1 MEWGEGGGER
11 RGKEGKMK
19 KKRKKNERNVFLPG
33 LANGL
38 VNKLYPTNPDL
49 HAGH

>member
-1 MEWGEGGGER
+1 MEWGGGG
-11 RGKEGKMK
+11 RGEGKKGRRK